1 MSDELQ
7 RLTRLANIAELY
19 YREGLTQSR
28 IAERL
33 GVSTMQISRLLKE
46 AETAGVVE
54 VRINHPLPVDE
65 EAGRELRSQFGLG
78 SVTAVKV
85 RDSTNPKHEVARA
98 AALRLSS
105 LVEPHRTLA
114 VAWSSTLALMAFELP
129 RTTVE
134 GLNVVQ
140 MIGALTLA
148 DDARN
153 PYDVVSEFGA
163 RFGAQ
168 VQKLHAPTLLRSREA
183 REALINDPSVRTV
196 LNQARAADLAVC
208 GIGAAGLDSTFL
220 KLGYLSHREFEDL
233 RARGVVGDI
242 LGNLIDAHGNALEW
256 SHSDMLVSVSLEELR
271 RIPQVLAVA
280 AGPTK
285 ARAILAA
292 LRGGYC
298 SHLVTDADTARDV
311 LRLLAADEARA
322 GSGEP
327 AQVRQV
333 RA

>member
-1 MSDELQ
+1 MSQELQ

-19 YREGLTQSR
+19 YRDGLTQGR
-28 IAERL
+28 IAKRL

-65 EAGRELRSQFGLG
+65 DVGRELQAQFGLG
-78 SVTAVKV
+78 SVVAVLV
-85 RDSTNPKHEVARA
+85 RDPQNPKHEVARA
-98 AALRLSS
+98 AALKLST
-105 LVEPHRTLA
+105 LVQPHQTLA
-114 VAWSSTLALMAFELP
+114 VAWSSTLALMAYELP

-134 GLNVVQ
+134 GLDVVQ

-148 DDARN
+148 EDARN

-168 VQKLHAPTLLRSREA
+168 VRKLHAPTLLRSKEA
-183 REALINDPSVRTV
+183 RDALVDDPSVGNV
-196 LNQARAADLAVC
+196 LGRARAADLAVI
-208 GIGAAGLDSTFL
+208 GIGAAGHDSTFL
-220 KLGYLSHREFEDL
+220 KLGYLTDREFEDL
-233 RARGVVGDI
+233 QVRGVVGDI
-242 LGNLIDAHGNALEW
+242 LGNLVDARGDVLEW
-256 SHSDMLVSVSLEELR
+256 SHSDTLVSVTLAELR
-271 RIPQVLAVA
+271 LIPQVLAVA

-298 SHLVTDADTARDV
+298 SHLVTDAATARDV
-311 LRLLAADEARA
+311 LRLHASDRHKEATR
-322 GSGEP
+322 
-327 AQVRQV
+327 
-333 RA
+333 

>member
-7 RLTRLANIAELY
+7 RHMRLANIAELY
-19 YREGLTQSR
+19 YRDGLTQSR

-54 VRINHPLPVDE
+54 VRINYPLPVDD
-65 EAGRELRSQFGLG
+65 AAARELQTLFGLD
-78 SVTAVKV
+78 SVIAVKV
-85 RDSTNPKHEVARA
+85 RDASNPKHEVARA
-98 AALRLSS
+98 AALKLST

-129 RTTVE
+129 RTTVA

-148 DDARN
+148 EDARN
-153 PYDVVSEFGA
+153 PYDVVSEFGS

-168 VQKLHAPTLLRSREA
+168 VQKLHAPTLLRSKEA
-183 REALINDPSVRTV
+183 REALINDPSVRNV
-196 LNQARAADLAVC
+196 LNRARAADLAVC
-208 GIGAAGLDSTFL
+208 GIGAAGPDSTFL
-220 KLGYLSHREFEDL
+220 KLGYLTDREFEDL
-233 RARGVVGDI
+233 RVRGVVGDI
-242 LGNLIDAHGNALEW
+242 LGNLIDSHGNVLEW
-256 SHSDMLVSVSLEELR
+256 SHSDMLVSVTLDELR
-271 RIPQVLAVA
+271 RIPQVLAIA

-311 LRLLAADEARA
+311 LRLVTTEERGAASKAR
-322 GSGEP
+322 
-327 AQVRQV
+327 VRS
-333 RA
+333 